1 MEKYKRILIKLSGEA
16 LSDEKNHL
24 ILSRKKLENIANV
37 VNYIVT
43 KEKIQVSI
51 VVGAGNIW
59 RGKLAK
65 DMNIDQ
71 ATGDYMGM
79 IATIINATALSNAI
93 EKTGLVCRV
102 MSSLEVKSVAE
113 PYLRLRAIAHLNAN
127 KVVIFA
133 AGTGNPYF
141 TTDTAAALRATETNS
156 DAIFMAKNGV
166 DGVYTADPRID
177 KNAKLI
183 KRISFQEI
191 VNKKLGA
198 MDLTALTT
206 LMANNDKI
214 RIHVFNMS
222 DEKNFYKVLHGAS
235 IGTTISKDGK

>member
-1 MEKYKRILIKLSGEA
+1 MKYKRILIKISGEA
-16 LSDEKNHL
+16 LTNDKDHF
-24 ILSRKKLENIANV
+24 ILDKKKLEEVARV
-37 VNYIVT
+37 VKKLNQAKV
-43 KEKIQVSI
+43 QVAI

-65 DMNIDQ
+65 NMEIDQ

-79 IATIINATALSNAI
+79 IATIINATALSNTI
-93 EKTGLVCRV
+93 ERFGPKCRV

-113 PYLRLRAIAHLNAN
+113 PYLRLRAIAHLAAN

-133 AGTGNPYF
+133 GGTGNPYF
-141 TTDTAAALRATETNS
+141 TTDTASALRATEIDA

-166 DGVYTADPRID
+166 DGVYTSDPLKD

-183 KRISFQEI
+183 KNMTFQE
-191 VNKKLGA
+191 VVDKKLGV

-206 LMANNDKI
+206 LIAYNSKI
-214 RIHVFNMS
+214 KIHVFGMK
-222 DEKNFYKVLHGAS
+222 EENFMKIIKGNQ
-235 IGTTISKDGK
+235 IGTVLTNNR